1 VAVTVTDPAG
11 KPKAIVIGD
20 YSIISDDVLL
30 EMASGSE
37 VTNNYEFF
45 RSGLEWLSD
54 RKIID
59 LAFRQ
64 GRPRQFSLSKTT

>member
-1 VAVTVTDPAG
+1 VTDPAG

-54 RKIID
+54 RKIIEPW
-59 LAFRQ
+59 AFP
-64 GRPRQFSLSKTT
+64 PRRRAIQPGPRTT